1 MKKKLTIQEVF
12 ALALQNHKN
21 NNFKTATNLYME
33 ILKAKPNHINAVNN
47 LTALLGNTKI
57 DLLMQIDRDTAKR
70 LLLFLF
76 RRNDIDHKDIFLVT
90 RFLLFK
96 EENHSY
102 DQIKKIVISDS
113 LLLENQ
119 IIKNLIDEELFQL
132 MLQKSLITDVFLEK
146 ILIKIRYE
154 ILFALVNKN
163 QKILPNYFNFILS
176 LAEQCFLNEYIYFQQ
191 PKEINYILQLKNLII
206 NKEKINEM
214 EIIVLSCYVPLYS
227 LKNII
232 SKLSNYKS
240 KNILFN
246 NLINMQIKEPLK
258 EKKLVNSIKSLGEI
272 SDAVSK
278 KVRDQYEKHPYPR
291 WRYFY
296 SNTPANFLT
305 IINALVRPN
314 KIEINNKFDN
324 PNVLIAGCGTGKQ
337 ILVANNY
344 LNANILAVDLSL
356 TSLAYAKRKI
366 EELNLKNIEFLHADI
381 LQLKNLNKK
390 FDIIECAG
398 VLHHMR
404 DPLEGLKALLELLD
418 PHGLLR
424 LGLYSELARQDI
436 IEVREFIKNKKF
448 MNTINDIRKCRK
460 AIIENKENRLLK
472 KVLYRKDFYS
482 TSTARDLMF
491 HIQEHRFTLKQISK
505 ISKNFNLEF
514 LGFVGQSLKNK
525 FSIIFSNDKNNVSLD
540 NWDQFEKNNPDA
552 FIGMYD
558 FLVRKI
564 K

>member
-1 MKKKLTIQEVF
+1 MK
-12 ALALQNHKN
+12 
-21 NNFKTATNLYME
+21 
-33 ILKAKPNHINAVNN
+33 ILKVKPNHIDAVNK
-47 LTALLGNTKI
+47 LAALLGNAKL
-57 DLLMQIDRDTAKR
+57 DLLMQIDRATAKR

-76 RRNDIDHKDIFLVT
+76 RRNDIDHKDIFLIT

-119 IIKNLIDEELFQL
+119 IIKNLINEELFQL

-163 QKILPNYFNFILS
+163 QKILSNYYNFILS

-191 PKEINYILQLKNLII
+191 PKETDYILQLKNLII
-206 NKEKINEM
+206 NNEKINEI
-214 EIIVLSCYVPLYS
+214 EVIVLSCYVPLYS
-227 LKNII
+227 LKNVI

-240 KNILFN
+240 RNVLFN
-246 NLINMQIKEPLK
+246 NLVNMQIKEPLR
-258 EKKLVNSIKSLGEI
+258 EKKLVNSVKSLGEI

-296 SNTPANFLT
+296 GNIPTNFLT

-324 PNVLIAGCGTGKQ
+324 PNILIAGCGTGKQ
-337 ILVANNY
+337 ILIANNY

-366 EELNLKNIEFLHADI
+366 EELNLENIEFLHADI

-390 FDIIECAG
+390 FDVIECAG

-404 DPLEGLKALLELLD
+404 NPLEGLKVLLELLE

-436 IEVREFIKNKKF
+436 IEVRKFIKNKKF

-460 AIIENKENRLLK
+460 AIIENKENKLLQ

-482 TSTARDLMF
+482 TSAVRDLMF

-514 LGFVGQSLKNK
+514 LGFVDQSLKNK